1 MMKTLQSR
9 ESKGDSFAY
18 YFHKNYG
25 ELVYSGAL
33 ALETA
38 LVALGVRRG
47 DCVIV
52 PDNVC
57 YRILLSIVR
66 LQATPVII
74 NPKNG
79 LILTVGDIRTVVKK
93 YKIKAILLVHNMGL
107 PVDVNSFRQTLG
119 NKIPIIEDASQAW
132 GLEYGGFSVGSHSDY
147 VIISLGKTKHLNFG
161 IGGAIFSDDD
171 SFKKYL
177 DFNNKTSRH
186 NPEVILPYVLPESID
201 INILQLIARGNNNVL
216 ASRRIADIFMKE
228 LCFSEIKVW
237 CLAKGDRA
245 SWHRFPIFVKSQTFY
260 RRLLDAADK
269 HHIRYELPHKINLSA
284 IPIALRYNCLA
295 VNNRIRVD
303 YQINLYTNKNTL
315 KNIKLWARE
324 LKRLKK

>member
-1 MMKTLQSR
+1 MKTLQKR
-9 ESKGDSFAY
+9 KSKGDGLAI

-38 LVALGVRRG
+38 LVALGVG
-47 DCVIV
+47 NDDCVIV

-79 LILTVGDIRTVVKK
+79 LILTVEDIRAVVGK
-93 YKIKAILLVHNMGL
+93 YKIKVILLVHNMGL
-107 PVDVNSFRQTLG
+107 PVAVDSFRQALG
-119 NKIPIIEDASQAW
+119 DKIPIIEDASQAW
-132 GLEYGGFSVGSHSDY
+132 GLEYGGFSIGSHSDY
-147 VIISLGKTKHLNFG
+147 VITSFGKTKPLNFG
-161 IGGAIFSDDD
+161 IGGAVFSDDD

-177 DFNNKTSRH
+177 DFNDKTSRH
-186 NPEVILPYVLPESID
+186 NSEVILPYVLPETID
-201 INILQLIARGNNNVL
+201 INILQLIVKGNDTVL
-216 ASRRIADIFMKE
+216 ASRRIADIFMEE
-228 LCFSEIKVW
+228 LRFPAIKVW
-237 CLAKGDRA
+237 SLAKGDKA
-245 SWHRFPIFVKSQTFY
+245 SWHRFPIFVKSQAIY
-260 RRLLDAADK
+260 RRLLDAADE
-269 HHIRYELPHKINLSA
+269 HHIRYELPHKIKLSA
-284 IPIALRYNCLA
+284 IPLALRYNCLA
-295 VNNRIRVD
+295 VNNQIEVS

>member
-1 MMKTLQSR
+1 MKTSVTGR
-9 ESKGDSFAY
+9 SKGDRLAG

-25 ELVYSGAL
+25 EVVYSGAL

-38 LVALGVRRG
+38 LVALEVGRG

-66 LQATPVII
+66 LQATPIII

-79 LILTVGDIRTVVKK
+79 LILTVEDIRTVIGK

-107 PVDVNSFRQTLG
+107 PVAVDSFRQALG
-119 NKIPIIEDASQAW
+119 VKMPIIEDASQAW
-132 GLEYGGFSVGSHSDY
+132 GLEYDGFSVGSHSDY
-147 VIISLGKTKHLNFG
+147 VVISLGKTKPLNFG

-177 DFNNKTSRH
+177 DFNDKISRH
-186 NPEVILPYVLPESID
+186 NPKIILPYVLPETID
-201 INILQLIARGNNNVL
+201 INVLQLIARGDDNVL

-228 LCFSEIKVW
+228 LRFPEIEVW
-237 CLAKGDRA
+237 SLAKGDKA
-245 SWHRFPIFVKSQTFY
+245 SWHRFPIFVKSQAIY
-260 RRLLDAADK
+260 RRLLDTADK
-269 HHIRYELPHKINLSA
+269 HHIRYELPHKIKLSG
-284 IPIALRYNCLA
+284 IPLALRYNCLA
-295 VNNRIRVD
+295 VNNRDEVD

-315 KNIKLWARE
+315 KNIKLWTRE